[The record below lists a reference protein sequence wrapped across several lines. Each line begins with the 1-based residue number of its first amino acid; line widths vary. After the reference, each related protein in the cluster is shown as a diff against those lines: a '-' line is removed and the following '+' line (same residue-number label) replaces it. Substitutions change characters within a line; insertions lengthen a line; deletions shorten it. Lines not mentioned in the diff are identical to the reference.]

1 MIQDIAPH
9 IYHNEMSWQSPRGD
23 DLVLLFSENGEVCA
37 QNREGRLHLP
47 TVLETALA
55 PEALQYLFSIDRQ
68 AFYLADAPDTLPDGW
83 DFFST
88 GALRRCVADEAMFAC
103 AAAGSLWRWYR
114 GTRFC
119 GRCGGTLEKSRTE
132 RAMVCPACG
141 NVIYPKICPAIIA
154 AVHDGERLVLTRYRD
169 RPFKNLALIA
179 GFNEIGESIEQTVR
193 REVLEETGLHV
204 KNLRFPAVGL
214 YRFAPVRLLR
224 RAGRQRQ
231 DHRAGGRAGRGRVVS
246 AGGASGGHDPHQPD
260 GGDDRAVPPRARL
273 RARM

>member
-9 IYHNEMSWQSPRGD
+9 IYHNEMSWQSPRED
-23 DLVLLFSENGEVCA
+23 NLVLLFSENGEVCA
-37 QNREGRLHLP
+37 RNSAGRLHLP

-83 DFFST
+83 ECFST

-204 KNLRFPAVGL
+204 KNLRFYKSQPWVFTDSLLFGF
-214 YRFAPVRLLR
+214 FAELDGSDKITVQEDELAEAGWYLREELPEDTTHISLTAEMIEQFRL
-224 RAGRQRQ
+224 
-231 DHRAGGRAGRGRVVS
+231 GRV
-246 AGGASGGHDPHQPD
+246 
-260 GGDDRAVPPRARL
+260 
-273 RARM
+273 